1 MATVCPHCTAVNR
14 PEAIFCNACGRPLG
28 SESLPVCVACNA
40 VLRPGTRFCH
50 RCGHKQATA
59 EIVAPAPE
67 DAAPAP
73 DGNLCAACGQSNRPE
88 ARFCR
93 QCRAPLTVTCDN
105 CGRENRVAAKFCL
118 ECGLSLA
125 AGASSTPA
133 EPHLG
138 ETTPPNRRPSA
149 IICEFCGATL
159 RAGERFCA
167 HCGGSPTAQQPSLLD
182 RFATGQIP
190 RGYKLIGS
198 QGAEYLIL
206 RLIAQG
212 GMGAVYEV
220 GRMGDGTRWA
230 MKEMSEMAFSH
241 GDRAVTVAKFREEA
255 ELLRALRHENLPR
268 VADVFEFNHR
278 HYLVMELIDGKT
290 LGQLLDEATGP
301 LVEKDVVEW
310 GAQLCRVLAFLHTR
324 NPPIIYRDLKPD
336 NVMLDAATGRIK
348 LIDFGIARRF
358 KGGKRS
364 DTLMLGTRGYAAP
377 EQFGKRESD
386 ARTDLFALGATLHH
400 LLTHENPNSRKLFE
414 FPPLDTYTHLKL
426 SRRTCE
432 AIRAALDLSPEARPA
447 DAAALYKALTGKT
460 MPAPPPA
467 TVPPAAPAPGAVAG
481 QGAPALTGRLGP
493 AVTLDLGTTPRGGTA
508 SGSLLVQGAPDVLP
522 VEPLADWLAA
532 TPDVIT
538 SAGGRVTVTAQTGR
552 LTLGREDKPVDYRP
566 RFVVDGLWWFLLWLY
581 SAHARLIVPAPRRHE
596 GVVRVGQQDIAVAVT
611 VTPASGE
618 VSTGRLISAAAVAL
632 EVAAGV
638 VAALYLLLLI

>member
-28 SESLPVCVACNA
+28 SESLPACVACNA

-220 GRMGDGTRWA
+220 GRMGDGTRCVLTPKSWTQ
-230 MKEMSEMAFSH
+230 KE
-241 GDRAVTVAKFREEA
+241 
-255 ELLRALRHENLPR
+255 
-268 VADVFEFNHR
+268 
-278 HYLVMELIDGKT
+278 
-290 LGQLLDEATGP
+290 
-301 LVEKDVVEW
+301 
-310 GAQLCRVLAFLHTR
+310 
-324 NPPIIYRDLKPD
+324 
-336 NVMLDAATGRIK
+336 
-348 LIDFGIARRF
+348 
-358 KGGKRS
+358 
-364 DTLMLGTRGYAAP
+364 
-377 EQFGKRESD
+377 
-386 ARTDLFALGATLHH
+386 
-400 LLTHENPNSRKLFE
+400 
-414 FPPLDTYTHLKL
+414 
-426 SRRTCE
+426 
-432 AIRAALDLSPEARPA
+432 
-447 DAAALYKALTGKT
+447 
-460 MPAPPPA
+460 
-467 TVPPAAPAPGAVAG
+467 
-481 QGAPALTGRLGP
+481 
-493 AVTLDLGTTPRGGTA
+493 
-508 SGSLLVQGAPDVLP
+508 
-522 VEPLADWLAA
+522 
-532 TPDVIT
+532 
-538 SAGGRVTVTAQTGR
+538 
-552 LTLGREDKPVDYRP
+552 
-566 RFVVDGLWWFLLWLY
+566 
-581 SAHARLIVPAPRRHE
+581 
-596 GVVRVGQQDIAVAVT
+596 
-611 VTPASGE
+611 
-618 VSTGRLISAAAVAL
+618 ST
-632 EVAAGV
+632 
-638 VAALYLLLLI
+638 